1 LRTIKTLDMG
11 TFIVIGMF
19 MLFFILFFRGMENI
33 GRYNH
38 AEDKAIEKELEELN
52 KLKIKE

>member
-1 LRTIKTLDMG
+1 MG